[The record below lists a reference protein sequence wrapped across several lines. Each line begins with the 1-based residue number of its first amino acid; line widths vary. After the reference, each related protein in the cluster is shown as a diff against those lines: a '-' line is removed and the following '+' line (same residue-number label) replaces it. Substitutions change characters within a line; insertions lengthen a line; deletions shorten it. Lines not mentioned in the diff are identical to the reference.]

1 MTKKFFEGVKF
12 GDKEKALILKN
23 AKDFNVGIEY
33 EMHFKPPIDFHELT
47 SDGYEFLISKIEG
60 SDLREEME
68 DIYNAALDNDSYL
81 EDITKDFPSI
91 LKMMYALYDY
101 EQFVKKNVRPDID
114 VDAAFGGEQDELFD
128 DEKTPELFLRALKK
142 TFEDNEIKWED
153 AKQVLSDLKS
163 HSPQYED
170 IILLM
175 DAYYDGE
182 LFDDDGSMGK
192 YSDYLKILTVIAT
205 SEEEKGITGMVDS
218 MANTEI
224 GPPTPEEELTYTMG
238 KVNSDTIKYEDY
250 NSYRLSNEP
259 IEVIEDIVLD
269 YFREHGHDY
278 IHEMSGD
285 EEGIPTEGNLADN
298 GVDTTVIN
306 AISTDH
312 GDQAEVIT
320 EQMDVIQAFEN
331 ISQMFN
337 FIDDHAETSNIS
349 GMHVSISTNKYDLD
363 DFNMMKFV
371 ALLDMDHVL
380 ELFPERQYVYDLSG
394 IINGAIKDEI
404 AGTIEEEY
412 ISNNGKLSA
421 TSLVKSLARA
431 AKYMIDTEKYQSI
444 KFGDYKIMDGRIE
457 LRFFGGEYYES
468 MENEIKHHILRALY
482 LLNFAYTDEYNNVF
496 YKKIA
501 KMVNGNVKD
510 KYGVT
515 ISTLVSAIDKV
526 NKMFPEKI
534 TGMYERYVDSL
545 GSYQS
550 DDLKMFDRF
559 MKKTFG
565 NEWYRRLDFLRG
577 LYE

>member
-1 MTKKFFEGVKF
+1 MTKKIFEGVKF

-33 EMHFKPPIDFHELT
+33 EMHYRPPIDFHELA
-47 SDGYEFLISKIEG
+47 SEGYEFLVAKMEDN
-60 SDLREEME
+60 DLREEME
-68 DIYNAALDNDSYL
+68 DIYNSALDSDSYL
-81 EDITKDFPSI
+81 TNITADFPTI

-114 VDAAFGGEQDELFD
+114 VDAAFGGEQDELID

-142 TFEDNEIKWED
+142 TFEDHEIKWED
-153 AKQVLSDLKS
+153 AKEVLTNLKS
-163 HSPQYED
+163 NSPQYED

-175 DAYYDGE
+175 DAYFDGD
-182 LFDDDGSMGK
+182 LFDDDGSMGM
-192 YSDYLKILTVIAT
+192 YSDYLMILTNIVTSDDEKTIA
-205 SEEEKGITGMVDS
+205 GMVDS

-224 GPPTPEEELTYTMG
+224 GPPTPEEELDFTMG
-238 KVNSDTIKYEDY
+238 KVSSDTIKYEDY
-250 NSYRLSNEP
+250 NSYRLSKEP
-259 IEVIEDIVLD
+259 IEVIEEIVLD
-269 YFREHGHDY
+269 YFREHGSDL
-278 IHEMSGD
+278 IHEMTGD
-285 EEGIPTEGNLADN
+285 DEGIPTEGNLADN

-312 GDQAEVIT
+312 GGQAEVIT
-320 EQMDVIQAFEN
+320 EQMDVIEAFEN
-331 ISQMFN
+331 ISQMFY
-337 FIDDHAETSNIS
+337 FIENHAETSNIS

-363 DFNMMKFV
+363 DFNMMKYV
-371 ALLDMDHVL
+371 AMLDMDHIL
-380 ELFPERQYVYDLSG
+380 EMFPERQYVYDLSG
-394 IINGAIKDEI
+394 IINGAIQDEM

-412 ISNNGKLSA
+412 INSKGRMSA
-421 TSLVKSLARA
+421 ANLVKSLARA

-444 KFGDYKIMDGRIE
+444 KFGDYRIMDGRIE
-457 LRFFGGEYYES
+457 LRFFGGEDYHT
-468 MENEIKHHILRALY
+468 METEIKHHILRALY
-482 LLNFAYTDEYNNVF
+482 LLNFAYTDEYNNVY

-501 KMVNGNVKD
+501 KMVNSNIKD
-510 KYGVT
+510 QYGVS

-545 GSYQS
+545 GGYQS

-565 NEWYRRLDFLRG
+565 NEWYRKLDFLRG
-577 LYE
+577 LYD

>member
-1 MTKKFFEGVKF
+1 MTKKIFEGVKF

-33 EMHFKPPIDFHELT
+33 EMHYRPPIDFHELA
-47 SDGYEFLISKIEG
+47 SEGYEFLVAKM
-60 SDLREEME
+60 EEME
-68 DIYNAALDNDSYL
+68 DIYNSALDSDSYL
-81 EDITKDFPSI
+81 TNITADFPTI

-114 VDAAFGGEQDELFD
+114 VDAAFGGEQDELID

-142 TFEDNEIKWED
+142 TFEDHEIKWED
-153 AKQVLSDLKS
+153 AKEVLTNLKS
-163 HSPQYED
+163 NSPQYED

-175 DAYYDGE
+175 DAYFDGD
-182 LFDDDGSMGK
+182 LFDDDGSMGM
-192 YSDYLKILTVIAT
+192 YSDYLMILTNIVTSDDEKTIA
-205 SEEEKGITGMVDS
+205 GMVDS

-224 GPPTPEEELTYTMG
+224 GPPTPEEELDFTMG
-238 KVNSDTIKYEDY
+238 KVSSDTIKYEDY
-250 NSYRLSNEP
+250 NSYRLSKEP
-259 IEVIEDIVLD
+259 IEVIEEIVLD
-269 YFREHGHDY
+269 YFREHGSDL
-278 IHEMSGD
+278 IHEMTGD
-285 EEGIPTEGNLADN
+285 DEGIPTEGNLADN

-312 GDQAEVIT
+312 GGQAEVIT
-320 EQMDVIQAFEN
+320 EQMDVIEAFEN
-331 ISQMFN
+331 ISQMFY
-337 FIDDHAETSNIS
+337 FIENHAETSNIS

-363 DFNMMKFV
+363 DFNMMKYV
-371 ALLDMDHVL
+371 AMLDMDHIL
-380 ELFPERQYVYDLSG
+380 EMFPERQYVYDLSG
-394 IINGAIKDEI
+394 IINGAIQDEM

-412 ISNNGKLSA
+412 INSKGRMSA
-421 TSLVKSLARA
+421 ANLVKSLARA

-444 KFGDYKIMDGRIE
+444 KFGDYRIMDGRIE
-457 LRFFGGEYYES
+457 LRFFGGEDYHT
-468 MENEIKHHILRALY
+468 METEIKHHILRALY
-482 LLNFAYTDEYNNVF
+482 LLNFAYTDEYNNVY

-501 KMVNGNVKD
+501 KMVNSNIKD
-510 KYGVT
+510 QYGVS

-545 GSYQS
+545 GGYQS

-565 NEWYRRLDFLRG
+565 NEWYRKLDFLRG
-577 LYE
+577 LYD